1 MLAVVSQHDVHYLA
15 GSQCD
20 GIVVVVVSEHLGGCV
35 LSSVVCGGVCIVG
48 DSCEWSMSEV
58 DVGCVCD
65 VVVAVCLC
73 LLFSRRRPVDAN
85 DEVQGPSSRRLAC
98 LCQLQPHAS
107 QRPHERQACDDHD
120 QRHNIHL
127 HPTIATTSTQV
138 PRDRAYPTTPA
149 IPLNTIKS
157 AARE

>member
-1 MLAVVSQHDVHYLA
+1 
-15 GSQCD
+15 
-20 GIVVVVVSEHLGGCV
+20 V

-85 DEVQGPSSRRLAC
+85 DAEVRAQALDVLLAC
-98 LCQLQPHAS
+98 AS
-107 QRPHERQACDDHD
+107 SSLTPAPARMNRPK
-120 QRHNIHL
+120 
-127 HPTIATTSTQV
+127 TSSLRRPQ
-138 PRDRAYPTTPA
+138 PTTRHS
-149 IPLNTIKS
+149 LTS
-157 AARE
+157 ANRDHI